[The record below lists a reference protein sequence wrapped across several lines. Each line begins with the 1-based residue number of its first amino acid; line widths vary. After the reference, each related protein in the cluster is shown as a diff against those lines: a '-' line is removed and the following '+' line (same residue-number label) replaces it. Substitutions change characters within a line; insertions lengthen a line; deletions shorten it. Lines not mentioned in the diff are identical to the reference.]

1 MLWWQVKLYEFIFN
15 PNQKVMTQFFD
26 GLWNYVSPVLA
37 WLVISVNETCYTC
50 ILSLVFCYNY
60 YSYNVLNCFYS
71 TPCSWFINI
80 RKCVCMILLLIFLN
94 DVRKCFYFVEFYL
107 KNAPSKLKTFAHI
120 FGHHHTSGNCVQ
132 YRKMWYCQ
140 KRQ

>member
-1 MLWWQVKLYEFIFN
+1 MAGKTIWIHFN
-15 PNQKVMTQFFD
+15 QNQKVMTQFFD

-37 WLVISVNETCYTC
+37 WLVISVNETCYTS
-50 ILSLVFCYNY
+50 IFSLFF
-60 YSYNVLNCFYS
+60 LLQFLFIWCFELFLFN
-71 TPCSWFINI
+71 TSWFINK
-80 RKCVCMILLLIFLN
+80 RKCVCKILLLIFLN

-132 YRKMWYCQ
+132 YWKMWYCQ

>member
-50 ILSLVFCYNY
+50 ILSLVFCF
-60 YSYNVLNCFYS
+60 NCFELFLFN
-71 TPCSWFINI
+71 TSWFINK

-107 KNAPSKLKTFAHI
+107 KNAPSKLKTFART

-132 YRKMWYCQ
+132 YWKMWYCQ

>member
-1 MLWWQVKLYEFIFN
+1 MLWWQVKLNEFIFN
-15 PNQKVMTQFFD
+15 QNQKVMTQFFD

-50 ILSLVFCYNY
+50 ILSLVFCYNS
-60 YSYNVLNCFYS
+60 YSYNFLNCFYS
-71 TPCSWFINI
+71 TP
-80 RKCVCMILLLIFLN
+80 VDLLIKGNVYAWYYYYIFLN

-107 KNAPSKLKTFAHI
+107 KNAPSKLKTFARI

-132 YRKMWYCQ
+132 YWKMWYCQ

>member
-50 ILSLVFCYNY
+50 ILSLVFCF
-60 YSYNVLNCFYS
+60 NCFELFLFN
-71 TPCSWFINI
+71 TSWFINK

-107 KNAPSKLKTFAHI
+107 KNAPSKLKTFARI
-120 FGHHHTSGNCVQ
+120 FGHHHSSGNCVQ
-132 YRKMWYCQ
+132 YWKMWYCQ

>member
-37 WLVISVNETCYTC
+37 WLVISVNETCSTR
-50 ILSLVFCYNY
+50 ILSVVFCYNS

-71 TPCSWFINI
+71 TP
-80 RKCVCMILLLIFLN
+80 VDLLI
-94 DVRKCFYFVEFYL
+94 K
-107 KNAPSKLKTFAHI
+107 
-120 FGHHHTSGNCVQ
+120 GNM
-132 YRKMWYCQ
+132 YARY
-140 KRQ
+140 

>member
-50 ILSLVFCYNY
+50 ILSLVFCFNS

-71 TPCSWFINI
+71 TP
-80 RKCVCMILLLIFLN
+80 VDLLIKGN
-94 DVRKCFYFVEFYL
+94 VMHDTIT
-107 KNAPSKLKTFAHI
+107 NI
-120 FGHHHTSGNCVQ
+120 FE
-132 YRKMWYCQ
+132 
-140 KRQ
+140 